1 MGSGIASVRV
11 SKTQNDAAFCA
22 GYEYG
27 VYETT
32 EQAGSIN
39 ALQNFREIL
48 PVVSH
53 DFI

>member
-1 MGSGIASVRV
+1 MGRGIASVRV

-27 VYETT
+27 MYEIA
-32 EQAGSIN
+32 EQAGSIGV
-39 ALQNFREIL
+39 LRKFHEIV
-48 PVVSH
+48 PVVAR